1 LNGLAGN
8 ALPQGD
14 HGSDARVGTL
24 ESATFGPAMEWI
36 RREFLK
42 LAGVSALVAPAMLS
56 RGVRAAIA
64 QLPSAGAGTVFDVR
78 NFGAVGDGKT
88 IDSPAINRAI
98 KAAGAKGGTVY
109 IPAGAYACYS
119 LRLKSSIAVYIEQ
132 GATLLAADTPR
143 EGTTAGYDPAE
154 SNAPWEAFQDFGH
167 NHWHNSLIWGEN
179 IHDVAVFGPG
189 LIWGRGLARGQDDLD
204 LPLAE
209 APGVGNKA
217 IALKNCH
224 NVILR
229 DLSMRACGHFAVLAT
244 GVDNLTIDNL
254 KIDTNRDGINI
265 DCCRNVRVANCSVN
279 SPWDDGICLKSSF
292 ALGFARATENVTI
305 ANCYVTGGYEVGSLL
320 DGSLK
325 PFSAAWEDYDWQRTG
340 RIKFG
345 TESNGGF
352 RNITIANC
360 IFESCRG
367 LVLATVDGGIMED
380 ITVVGVTM
388 RDIRNAPIFLRLGAR
403 MRGPSQIPIGRVKRI
418 LISNVTC
425 NGPLNKMPSIISG
438 IPGHAIEDIKI
449 SDSTFLHG
457 GGGTAEMAALQPA
470 ERPDDY
476 PEPAFFGPLPA
487 EHFYLRHVRNIEF
500 SNIEVASTAG
510 DARPSFWLSDVSGA
524 ELVRVKL
531 PRGPGPACV
540 LNDVSDFHMHSSR
553 GFNDI
558 SIDGAV
564 SRLEI

>member
-1 LNGLAGN
+1 M
-8 ALPQGD
+8 Q
-14 HGSDARVGTL
+14 
-24 ESATFGPAMEWI
+24 WI

-56 RGVRAAIA
+56 RGVRAAMA
-64 QLPSAGAGTVFDVR
+64 QIPGAGAGTVFDVR

-98 KAAGAKGGTVY
+98 EAAGAKGGTVY

-119 LRLKSSIAVYIEQ
+119 LRLKSSISVYIEQ

-189 LIWGRGLARGQDDLD
+189 RIWGRGLARGHDDLD

-229 DLSMRACGHFAVLAT
+229 DVSMRACGHFAVLAT

-320 DGSLK
+320 DGSFK
-325 PFSAAWEDYDWQRTG
+325 PFSAAREDYEWQRTG

-403 MRGPSQIPIGRVKRI
+403 MRGPSEIPIGRVKRI

-425 NGPLNKMPSIISG
+425 YGPLNKMPSIISG

-449 SDSTFLHG
+449 SDSTFLHAG
-457 GGGTAEMAALQPA
+457 GGKAEMAALQPA

-476 PEPAFFGPLPA
+476 PEPARFGPLPA
-487 EHFYLRHVRNIEF
+487 AHFYLRHVRNIEF
-500 SNIEVASTAG
+500 SNIEVASLVA
-510 DARPSFWLSDVSGA
+510 DARPSFWLGDVRAA
-524 ELVRVKL
+524 ELTRVKL

-540 LNDVSDFHMHSSR
+540 LDDVSDFHMHSSR

-558 SIDGAV
+558 SIDGVV

>member
-1 LNGLAGN
+1 ML
-8 ALPQGD
+8 Q
-14 HGSDARVGTL
+14 
-24 ESATFGPAMEWI
+24 SATFGTAMDWI

-42 LAGVSALVAPAMLS
+42 LASVSALVAPAMLS

-64 QLPSAGAGTVFDVR
+64 QIPSAGAGPVFDVR
-78 NFGAVGDGKT
+78 SFGAVGDGKT

-98 KAAGAKGGTVY
+98 EAAGAKGGTVY
-109 IPAGAYACYS
+109 VPAGAYVCYS
-119 LRLKSSIAVYIEQ
+119 LRLKSAIAVYIEQ
-132 GATLLAADTPR
+132 GATLLAADTPHA
-143 EGTTAGYDPAE
+143 GTTAGYDPAE
-154 SNAPWEAFQDFGH
+154 WNVPWEAFQDFGH
-167 NHWHNSLIWGEN
+167 SHWHNSLIWGEN
-179 IHDVAVFGPG
+179 LHDVAVLGPG
-189 LIWGRGLARGQDDLD
+189 LIWGRGLARGHDDLD

-217 IALKNCH
+217 IALKNCR

-229 DLSMRACGHFAVLAT
+229 DLSMRACGHFAILAT

-254 KIDTNRDGINI
+254 KIDTNRDGMNI
-265 DCCRNVRVANCSVN
+265 DCCRNVRVTNCSVN
-279 SPWDDGICLKSSF
+279 SPWDDAICLKSSF
-292 ALGFARATENVTI
+292 ALGFARATENITI
-305 ANCYVTGGYEVGSLL
+305 ANCYVTGGYQVGSLL
-320 DGSLK
+320 DGSFK
-325 PFSAAWEDYDWQRTG
+325 PFPDAWEKPDWQRTG

-352 RNITIANC
+352 KNIAIANC

-367 LVLATVDGGIMED
+367 LALETVDGGIMED

-403 MRGPSQIPIGRVKRI
+403 MRGPREIAIGRLKRV
-418 LISNVTC
+418 LISNITC
-425 NGPLNKMPSIISG
+425 YGPRNEMPSIISG

-449 SDSTFLHG
+449 SDSTFLHA

-476 PEPAFFGPLPA
+476 PEPARFGPLPA

-500 SNIEVASTAG
+500 SHIEVASVAA
-510 DARPSFWLSDVSGA
+510 DARPSFWLGDVSGA
-524 ELVRVKL
+524 DLLHVKL
-531 PRGPGPACV
+531 PRGAGPACL
-540 LNDVSDFHMHSSR
+540 LNDVSNFHMQSVR
-553 GFNDI
+553 GFNDT
-558 SIDGAV
+558 SIDGPV